1 MLLMVSPL
9 LLSTLLYC
17 SPGFLLR
24 LVSLFSL
31 STLLLLI
38 LQPLLL
44 WTLLLPRFLLLFAS
58 LAVYPAVGVLAFA
71 VHPAVA
77 DVPAAVSE
85 TAFVVAQVPDAVGLP
100 AFDV

>member
-1 MLLMVSPL
+1 M
-9 LLSTLLYC
+9 
-17 SPGFLLR
+17 
-24 LVSLFSL
+24 
-31 STLLLLI
+31 
-38 LQPLLL
+38 
-44 WTLLLPRFLLLFAS
+44 FAS